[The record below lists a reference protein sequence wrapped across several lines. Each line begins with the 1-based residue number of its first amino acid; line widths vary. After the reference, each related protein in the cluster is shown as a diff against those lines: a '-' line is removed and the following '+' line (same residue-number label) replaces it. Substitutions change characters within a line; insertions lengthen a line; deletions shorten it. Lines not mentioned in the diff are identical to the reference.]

1 MMITT
6 NAFLVTF
13 ALQISVRYEMAFSY
27 FPSTTTTPVMAQ
39 PAPKEKGWADET
51 FTTQK
56 IFSSQISYTASFT
69 RTRKA
74 LRQEH
79 QQFRSLDNLAT
90 RYHFGLPVGQVA
102 SSRHYGGGTV
112 TFCLLT
118 HQRQNQL
125 LGVMTSLNQVTPR
138 LQLVILLCMI
148 RICTDSCY
156 QSCNKREESFGR
168 SFLICTILQPKTF
181 FQFS

>member
-27 FPSTTTTPVMAQ
+27 FPSTTTTPV

-90 RYHFGLPVGQVA
+90 RYHFGL
-102 SSRHYGGGTV
+102 V

-125 LGVMTSLNQVTPR
+125 LGVMTSLNQVTPQLAR